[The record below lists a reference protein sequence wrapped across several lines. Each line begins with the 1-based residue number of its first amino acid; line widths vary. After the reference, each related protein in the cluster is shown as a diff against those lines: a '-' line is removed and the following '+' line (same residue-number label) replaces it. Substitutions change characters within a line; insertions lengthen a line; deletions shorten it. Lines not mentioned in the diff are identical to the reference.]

1 MECESLG
8 LWVIQS
14 DRFGSES
21 HRISSQKKREATVD
35 LVSWFGNTQ
44 KSRSRLSPRYTYRK
58 MPDKNEEPDG
68 PSISSP
74 RESVDGS
81 SDESTLLKPTASVV
95 PSLSQAA
102 FQRRSEAP
110 SQQSARFR
118 LGQLLAS
125 VWRSLPCY
133 SHGPVQYPRGPLLTG
148 LRLGASYFQV
158 HKKEVA

>member
-1 MECESLG
+1 
-8 LWVIQS
+8 
-14 DRFGSES
+14 
-21 HRISSQKKREATVD
+21 
-35 LVSWFGNTQ
+35 
-44 KSRSRLSPRYTYRK
+44 

-68 PSISSP
+68 PSNSTP

-81 SDESTLLKPTASVV
+81 SDESIDLKPTAPVGQ
-95 PSLSQAA
+95 SLSLAA
-102 FQRRSEAP
+102 IQRRSEVP
-110 SQQSARFR
+110 SQQKARFR
-118 LGQLLAS
+118 LGQLLVS